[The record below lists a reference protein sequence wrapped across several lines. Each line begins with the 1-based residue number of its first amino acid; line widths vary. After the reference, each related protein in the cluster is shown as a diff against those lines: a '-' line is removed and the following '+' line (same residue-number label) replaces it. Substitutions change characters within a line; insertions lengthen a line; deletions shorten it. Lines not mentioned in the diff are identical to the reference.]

1 MNLRTFKR
9 KTAPVVVD
17 QDAEIVIGSTG
28 YRDGKLP
35 PQSRTVESIEVKN
48 GQVLIVLGD
57 YIPEPHFQNIDE

>member
-9 KTAPVVVD
+9 KTAAIVVD

-28 YRDGKLP
+28 YQGGKLP
-35 PQSRTVESIEVKN
+35 PHSRTVESIEVKN

-57 YIPEPHFQNIDE
+57 YIPEPHFQTIEE